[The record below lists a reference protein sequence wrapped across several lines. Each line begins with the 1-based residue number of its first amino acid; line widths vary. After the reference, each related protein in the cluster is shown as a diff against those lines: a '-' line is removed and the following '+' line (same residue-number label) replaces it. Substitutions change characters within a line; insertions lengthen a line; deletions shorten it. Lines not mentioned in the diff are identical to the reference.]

1 MSAKGD
7 VFILDSFALLAYLG
21 NEPGQARVRQVLEQ
35 AEAGDCTALLS
46 VINLGEIA
54 YIVEREQGLARAH
67 ETLAAISHYPVRV
80 LPAEQETVLAAAH
93 IKANHALSYADAF
106 AVAAAQEYGGVILT
120 GDPELAALGDVVQVE
135 KLPP

>member
-1 MSAKGD
+1 MSAKGG
-7 VFILDSFALLAYLG
+7 VYILDSFALLAYLG

-35 AEAGDCTALLS
+35 AESGDCTALLS

-80 LPAEQETVLAAAH
+80 LPAELGTVLAAAH

-106 AVAAAQEYGGVILT
+106 AVAAAQEFGGIILT

-135 KLPP
+135 RLAL